1 MSSEPSIIF
10 SDPNERQGSFLRRTF
25 VLGGLTTLGGLAL
38 TGRLAQLQVFQAH
51 EYRPWPART
60 S

>member
-1 MSSEPSIIF
+1 MSSEPHIFF
-10 SDPNERQGSFLRRTF
+10 SDTNERQGSFLRRTF

-38 TGRLAQLQVFQAH
+38 TGRLAGTLPTTA
-51 EYRPWPART
+51 